1 MSYLAGLRR
10 YGPYAAL
17 RMRIRIP
24 LEATECFERQ
34 PAMFMLKN
42 SAIHRAALTTS
53 LTRRRFG
60 LLLGSAAAL
69 PLAPAFAAGLSP
81 GVNVQGQLPNLAFT
95 MTRSSDGKLVSATDY
110 RNRVVILYFGFT
122 RCPDTCPLTMQN
134 AARALDQMGPLADR
148 MRVLFVT
155 VDLGYDTLPRLKTYL
170 TNFDKPPE
178 FDGLRGTPDQLAA
191 LAKRYGVA
199 YQAPTGPMASDPASK
214 ISHGS
219 ADYLFDAQGRVQQI
233 LGRLGA
239 ANADIAA
246 TATDLEQ
253 FARRAPA

>member
-1 MSYLAGLRR
+1 MFVPKDS
-10 YGPYAAL
+10 AA
-17 RMRIRIP
+17 
-24 LEATECFERQ
+24 
-34 PAMFMLKN
+34 
-42 SAIHRAALTTS
+42 HRAAWSLP

-60 LLLGSAAAL
+60 LLLGGAAAL

-81 GVNVQGQLPNLAFT
+81 GMNVQGQLPDLAFT
-95 MTRSSDGKLVSATDY
+95 MTRSSDDKVVTAADY
-110 RNRVVILYFGFT
+110 RNRVVVLYFGFT

-155 VDLGYDTLPRLKTYL
+155 VDLAYDTLPRLKTYL
-170 TNFDKPPE
+170 ANFGKPPE
-178 FDGLRGTPDQLAA
+178 IDGLRGTPDQLAA
-191 LAKRYGVA
+191 LAKRYGVG
-199 YQAPTGPMASDPASK
+199 YRAPTGPTAPDPASK
-214 ISHGS
+214 ISHSS
-219 ADYLFDAQGRVQQI
+219 AVYLFDAQGRVQQI
-233 LGRLGA
+233 LGRLGV